1 MVVAVGFGL
10 VAAGSAYWGLNLP
23 RTPEELFRV
32 RCSSC
37 HELRISR
44 LCEFDRNL
52 RPGIV
57 QVMRSEHG
65 ADEVISEREAILIRY
80 YLKETFRCP

>member
-1 MVVAVGFGL
+1 MVAVGFVL
-10 VAAGSAYWGLNLP
+10 AAAGSAYWWMNLP

-37 HELRISR
+37 HERRVSR
-44 LCEFDRNL
+44 LCEFDQNL

-57 QVMRSEHG
+57 KVMRKEHG
-65 ADEVISEREAILIRY
+65 ADEVISEREAILIRH